1 MIDNSITDIVIPNY
15 EKSVI
20 IPKECIEYANKW
32 HIFIPNYLETIQKA
46 FYEREFVKLDYKTRI
61 ISSKKYFKN
70 LLETISVFQQNRV
83 TPEELFSL
91 VCELVYDWTLKN
103 GPYILHTLHFVRT
116 VFILYFTF
124 FF

>member
-32 HIFIPNYLETIQKA
+32 NIFIPNYLETIQKA
-46 FYEREFVKLDYKTRI
+46 FYEREFVTFDYQARI
-61 ISSKKYFKN
+61 ISSRKYFKN
-70 LLETISVFQQNRV
+70 LLETISVFQQNNV

-91 VCELVYDWTLKN
+91 VCEFTYHDFLQFFKN
-103 GPYILHTLHFVRT
+103 YAQSSVDRYMIGR
-116 VFILYFTF
+116 
-124 FF
+124 